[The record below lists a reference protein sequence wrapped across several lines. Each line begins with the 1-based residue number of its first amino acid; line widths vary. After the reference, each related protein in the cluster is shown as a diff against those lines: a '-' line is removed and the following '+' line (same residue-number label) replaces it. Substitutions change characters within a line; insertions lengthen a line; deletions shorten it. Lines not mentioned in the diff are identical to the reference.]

1 MILKFP
7 DLDTLRVA
15 LTTGAVPAAV
25 SQSAAVAGF
34 DDQGPVWVE
43 TSARLPRGAQDDL
56 KQLGVQFPRKSDA
69 GLAAEVSCWPEL
81 LPLVPDPAPL
91 EKPETV
97 PVLFDLPGGEG
108 LARLITE
115 ILRLGNDRQGF
126 RWLEAPGKNG
136 TQRAL
141 LRVVGPPYYSLLRA
155 LDHRRD
161 PNAPVA
167 FVERAPGVWV
177 EFGYTHPLAG
187 QIKPPKGKLLFLR
200 PPRQWSLLAEGAFRD
215 VYEVLEFTLPDGP
228 SRWKEGNLEAQIK
241 VAPSL
246 RPGGSTDGAEL
257 WVLRESPI
265 EELNRFVQNADD
277 QMLHRLAFA
286 VGDKGGQTTIVL
298 RVRQSKL
305 APPELVLKAQGYKHY
320 LKLPNLFLPVG
331 TRLHPPLRRDVVRKL
346 LADDTS
352 VVTWLTPGE
361 DGTFTPESLPE
372 DSFRP
377 LWDWIDYVL
386 DHDREALQAWVQA
399 SQFDFEPFI
408 CDEEP
413 PPAKPR
419 KPPGEKPKRDRPS
432 AGSGH
437 RRDLPDDQVAEF
449 AVQAEEAAAAE
460 AEAFTDVE
468 VAPPNVL
475 EQELRALE
483 GKFIDLEGDLDAPE
497 RLKLWPELAS
507 RNAATQHAEEAG
519 VCWLNAMWEE
529 ETGVPEWDRKAAS
542 PEWAWAWFRAEASD
556 IRPEPGRSH
565 NRSWATAVTT
575 SGTKTR
581 EVSGEDLDRLL
592 GMKEPGSADVRAL
605 AAYLVWSAR
614 RTPPPGPLVE
624 RLNRVQR
631 FLEQHERMLPVRA
644 HWLAWSHVV
653 KLSRGDVL
661 ALARARD
668 RLLERLF
675 TNGLRPEQ
683 DLPSFLRFA
692 GSPTNQRFRAVRQ
705 WLSELHEKAQEWA
718 MDGRDPHHEKA
729 QTFSYVELIFSFGLA
744 RLGEMDASRA
754 LLNSAKEALGLKDDA
769 HKFLLQAFEYRIRQ
783 ALEGKPH
790 TGPLPDEYVEYMEE
804 MDRLL
809 RYVAD
814 RLRKHSRVLEPDQRI
829 NPYRHWGARI
839 NDLEAA
845 LVALT
850 DLTDRQEIV
859 SRVDRLLKDVPK
871 GAKGHEVRAKVLRAG
886 LEAAP
891 RVNEDFARRLLD
903 QAVPAYDALPENP
916 DLQGLLDQAAF
927 LEKALFLA
935 AHYGSD
941 THIHPLVAR
950 FEKMLHSQRGPQGL
964 EALNS
969 LAGQCFRGLRKLGM
983 RDEIDRLLGQMA
995 EAVLEGKDL
1004 AAVDFQKSAAGPDML
1019 KALLQVAAG
1028 WYYFGRDRQ
1037 AEPVLQAAR
1046 ALLLKA
1052 ELPPRTQTA
1061 LACAYAQ
1068 TVGQAPVEVAQK
1080 RLEEI
1085 FTSIKGVTDS
1095 YTTSS
1100 HFSVSKL
1107 DVIESVV
1114 LAVVSD
1120 DFTLGTQARR
1130 WLDDD
1135 EFLVRRRVHGEY
1147 HKLRAAAEHG

>member
-1 MILKFP
+1 
-7 DLDTLRVA
+7 
-15 LTTGAVPAAV
+15 
-25 SQSAAVAGF
+25 
-34 DDQGPVWVE
+34 
-43 TSARLPRGAQDDL
+43 
-56 KQLGVQFPRKSDA
+56 
-69 GLAAEVSCWPEL
+69 
-81 LPLVPDPAPL
+81 
-91 EKPETV
+91 
-97 PVLFDLPGGEG
+97 
-108 LARLITE
+108 
-115 ILRLGNDRQGF
+115 
-126 RWLEAPGKNG
+126 
-136 TQRAL
+136 
-141 LRVVGPPYYSLLRA
+141 
-155 LDHRRD
+155 
-161 PNAPVA
+161 
-167 FVERAPGVWV
+167 
-177 EFGYTHPLAG
+177 
-187 QIKPPKGKLLFLR
+187 
-200 PPRQWSLLAEGAFRD
+200 
-215 VYEVLEFTLPDGP
+215 
-228 SRWKEGNLEAQIK
+228 
-241 VAPSL
+241 
-246 RPGGSTDGAEL
+246 
-257 WVLRESPI
+257 
-265 EELNRFVQNADD
+265 
-277 QMLHRLAFA
+277 MLHRLAFA
-286 VGDKGGQTTIVL
+286 VGEKGGQTTIVL

-352 VVTWLTPGE
+352 QVTWLTPAG
-361 DGTFTPESLPE
+361 DNGSFTPEGLPE
-372 DSFRP
+372 DAFRP

-386 DHDREALQAWVQA
+386 DRDKEALQAWVQA
-399 SQFDFEPFI
+399 AQFDFEPFI
-408 CDEEP
+408 CDEEE

-419 KPPGEKPKRDRPS
+419 KPPGERPKRDRPP
-432 AGSGH
+432 AGSGR
-437 RRDLPDDQVAEF
+437 RRDLPDDAVAEF
-449 AVQAEEAAAAE
+449 AAGTDAAVEGAAE
-460 AEAFTDVE
+460 EAFTDVP
-468 VAPPNVL
+468 VAAPNVL

-483 GKFIDLEGDLDAPE
+483 GKFVELEGDLDSPE

-507 RNAATQHAEEAG
+507 RNAALGQHAEEAG

-529 ETGVPEWDRKAAS
+529 ETGTPEWDRRAAS

-556 IRPEPGRSH
+556 VRPEQGKQRT
-565 NRSWATAVTT
+565 RSWATAVTT
-575 SGTKTR
+575 AGTKTR
-581 EVSGEDLDRLL
+581 EVSGEDMDRLL
-592 GMKEPGSADVRAL
+592 ALAEPGSADVRAL
-605 AAYLVWSAR
+605 AAYVVWAAR

-631 FLEQHERMLPVRA
+631 FLEANERMLPVRA
-644 HWLAWSHVV
+644 LWLAWSHVV

-692 GSPTNQRFRAVRQ
+692 GSPSNQRFRAVRQ
-705 WLSELHEKAQEWA
+705 WLGELHDKAQEWA
-718 MDGRDPHHEKA
+718 MDGRDPHQDKA
-729 QTFSYVELIFSFGLA
+729 QTYSYIELIFAFGLA
-744 RLGEMDASRA
+744 RLGELDASRG
-754 LLNSAKEALGLKDDA
+754 LLNSAKKTLGELDDA
-769 HKFLLQAFEYRIRQ
+769 HQFLLEAFDYRIKQ

-790 TGPLPDEYVEYMEE
+790 TGPLPDEKIEYMES

-839 NDLEAA
+839 NDLERA
-845 LVALT
+845 LVELA

-871 GAKGHEVRAKVLRAG
+871 GSKGHEVRAKILRAG

-891 RVNEDFARRLLD
+891 RVSEDFARRMLD
-903 QAVPAYDALPENP
+903 QAVPAYDALPEQQE
-916 DLQGLLDQAAF
+916 LAALMEQAAF
-927 LEKALFLA
+927 LEKALFVA

-941 THIHPLVAR
+941 AHVHPLVAR
-950 FEKMLHSQRGPQGL
+950 FERMLQSQRGPQSL
-964 EALNS
+964 PALDS
-969 LAGQCFRGLRKLGM
+969 LASQCFRGLRKLGM
-983 RDEIDRLLGQMA
+983 RDEIDRLLSQMA
-995 EAVLEGKDL
+995 DAVLEGKEL
-1004 AAVDFQKSAAGPDML
+1004 GAVDFHKLGHGPDML

-1046 ALLLKA
+1046 ALLLKG
-1052 ELPPRTQTA
+1052 ELHPRQQTP

-1085 FTSIKGVTDS
+1085 FTAVKGVSDT

-1100 HFSVSKL
+1100 HFSVAKL
-1107 DVIESVV
+1107 DVVESVV

-1135 EFLVRRRVHGEY
+1135 EFLVRRRIHGEY

>member
-1 MILKFP
+1 
-7 DLDTLRVA
+7 
-15 LTTGAVPAAV
+15 
-25 SQSAAVAGF
+25 
-34 DDQGPVWVE
+34 
-43 TSARLPRGAQDDL
+43 
-56 KQLGVQFPRKSDA
+56 
-69 GLAAEVSCWPEL
+69 
-81 LPLVPDPAPL
+81 
-91 EKPETV
+91 
-97 PVLFDLPGGEG
+97 
-108 LARLITE
+108 
-115 ILRLGNDRQGF
+115 
-126 RWLEAPGKNG
+126 
-136 TQRAL
+136 
-141 LRVVGPPYYSLLRA
+141 
-155 LDHRRD
+155 
-161 PNAPVA
+161 
-167 FVERAPGVWV
+167 
-177 EFGYTHPLAG
+177 
-187 QIKPPKGKLLFLR
+187 
-200 PPRQWSLLAEGAFRD
+200 
-215 VYEVLEFTLPDGP
+215 
-228 SRWKEGNLEAQIK
+228 
-241 VAPSL
+241 
-246 RPGGSTDGAEL
+246 
-257 WVLRESPI
+257 
-265 EELNRFVQNADD
+265 
-277 QMLHRLAFA
+277 MLHRLAFA
-286 VGDKGGQTTIVL
+286 VGEKGGRTTIVL

-305 APPELVLKAQGYKHY
+305 APPELVLKAEGYKHY

-352 VVTWLTPGE
+352 QVTWLTPAGE
-361 DGTFTPESLPE
+361 DGGFTPEGLPE
-372 DSFRP
+372 DAFRP

-386 DHDREALQAWVQA
+386 DHDKEALQAWVQA
-399 SQFDFEPFI
+399 AQFDFEPFI
-408 CDEEP
+408 CDEEGEP

-419 KPPGEKPKRDRPS
+419 KPPGERPKRERPS
-432 AGSGH
+432 AGARQRG
-437 RRDLPDDQVAEF
+437 DLPDDSVAEF
-449 AVQAEEAAAAE
+449 TAETDAAVESAA

-468 VAPPNVL
+468 VAAPNVL

-483 GKFIDLEGDLDAPE
+483 GKFVELEGDLDAPE

-507 RNAATQHAEEAG
+507 RNAALGRNPEEAG
-519 VCWLNAMWEE
+519 VCWLNAMWED
-529 ETGVPEWDRKAAS
+529 ETGTPDWDRRAAS
-542 PEWAWAWFRAEASD
+542 PEWSWAWFRAEASTV
-556 IRPEPGRSH
+556 RPGTGGSR
-565 NRSWATAVTT
+565 NRSWVTAVTT
-575 SGTKTR
+575 AGTRTR
-581 EVSGEDLDRLL
+581 EVGGEDMDRLL
-592 GMKEPGSADVRAL
+592 ALKEPNSSDVRAL
-605 AAYLVWSAR
+605 AAYIVWAAR
-614 RTPPPGPLVE
+614 RTPPPGPLIE
-624 RLNRVQR
+624 RLNPVQR
-631 FLEQHERMLPVRA
+631 FLEAHERMLPIRA
-644 HWLAWSHVV
+644 VWLAWSHVV

-692 GSPTNQRFRAVRQ
+692 GTASSQRFRAVRQ
-705 WLSELHEKAQEWA
+705 WLSELHDKAQEWA

-729 QTFSYVELIFSFGLA
+729 QTFSYIELIFSFGLA
-744 RLGEMDASRA
+744 RLGEIDASRA
-754 LLNSAKEALGLKDDA
+754 LLNSAKKVLGDKDDA
-769 HKFLLQAFEYRIRQ
+769 HKFLYEAFEYRIRQ
-783 ALEGKPH
+783 AQDGKSH
-790 TGPLPDEYVEYMEE
+790 TGPLPDEYVEYMET

-859 SRVDRLLKDVPK
+859 SRVERLLKDVPK
-871 GAKGHEVRAKVLRAG
+871 GAKGHEVRAKILRAG

-891 RVNEDFARRLLD
+891 RVNEDFARKLLD
-903 QAVPAYDALPENP
+903 QAVPAYDALPESP

-941 THIHPLVAR
+941 AHVHPLVAR
-950 FEKMLHSQRGPQGL
+950 FERMLQSQRGPQGL
-964 EALNS
+964 EALSS
-969 LAGQCFRGLRKLGM
+969 LAGPCFRGLRKLGM

-995 EAVLEGKDL
+995 DAVLEGKEL
-1004 AAVDFQKSAAGPDML
+1004 AAVDFHKLAAGPDML

-1052 ELPPRTQTA
+1052 ELPPRAQTA
-1061 LACAYAQ
+1061 LASAYAQ
-1068 TVGQAPVEVAQK
+1068 AVGQAPVEVAQK

-1085 FTSIKGVTDS
+1085 FTAIKGVTDS

-1135 EFLVRRRVHGEY
+1135 EFLVRRRIHGEY